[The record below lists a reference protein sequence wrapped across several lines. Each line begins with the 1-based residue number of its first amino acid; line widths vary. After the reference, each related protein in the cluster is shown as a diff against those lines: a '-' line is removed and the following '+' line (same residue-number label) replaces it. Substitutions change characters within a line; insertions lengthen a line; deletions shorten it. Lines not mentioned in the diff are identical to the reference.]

1 MTKEEVRDYLRT
13 YCDIDLREE
22 YCTLQNVLNLIPNVQ
37 DVEQSEKFSLNVPIN
52 EHCFDS
58 LAESNQL
65 SGDLVISR
73 NNNGNQTLDW
83 DFDRMVGTLPQ
94 GEDLMTAALYMCEFC
109 VVNGIDLNISH
120 LKSETGIQKIT
131 LNLV

>member
-1 MTKEEVRDYLRT
+1 MTKIEVRAYLRT

-22 YCTLQNVLNLIPNVQ
+22 YCTLENVLNLIPNVQ
-37 DVEQSEKFSLNVPIN
+37 DSEQSEAFSLNAPIN

-58 LAESNQL
+58 LAEGNWL

-73 NNNGNQTLDW
+73 NNNGNWTLDW
-83 DFDRMVGTLPQ
+83 DFDGIVGVLPQ

-120 LKSETGIQKIT
+120 LK
-131 LNLV
+131 

>member
-1 MTKEEVRDYLRT
+1 MTRKEVRDYLRT

-22 YCTLQNVLNLIPNVQ
+22 DCTLENVLNMIPNVQ
-37 DVEQSEKFSLNVPIN
+37 DSEQSEAFSPNVPIN

-58 LAESNQL
+58 LAESNLL
-65 SGDLVISR
+65 SGYLSISR
-73 NNNGNQTLDW
+73 DDDGKWMLDW
-83 DFDRMVGTLPQ
+83 DFDRIVGTLPQ

-120 LKSETGIQKIT
+120 LK
-131 LNLV
+131 